1 MNTRRSNF
9 ARASTARWEGSS
21 ECTHRWDRTT
31 AKFALSQHVARRDK
45 CEPGRDGLVKRVASQ
60 SPFAA
65 VVLTEPLHDLL
76 WKRRR
81 RAKKRGA
88 CTDVQRCFG
97 TTCASVIFLLA
108 AALTTYLS
116 FPPFRCLAAVDGH

>member
-1 MNTRRSNF
+1 MEEEEKRRLKGTAARNVKYARGSRTPEEKVNTRRSNF

-76 WKRRR
+76 WRRQQQ
-81 RAKKRGA
+81 
-88 CTDVQRCFG
+88 D
-97 TTCASVIFLLA
+97 
-108 AALTTYLS
+108 
-116 FPPFRCLAAVDGH
+116 